1 MTTPSKINPPRNS
14 QRQRG
19 AAILIM
25 TLILMLG
32 LITLFTFRMDR
43 KAPELEADRKTA
55 MALAQA
61 KEALL
66 GRAASNDDPG
76 TLSCPDIDNDGDA
89 DTEPSG
95 ECKLVGGVPQYS
107 GRFPWKTLGL
117 GDVFDGSGARLWYV
131 VSANFRDMGISL
143 TTLTPGTIS
152 VNGGA
157 PATIVA
163 VIIAP
168 GSPVVGQSRSLA
180 NENIISNYLE
190 SYVNDN
196 TIAPSATFNDR
207 IITITTTELFSQST
221 QRIAREL
228 VVSLPHPYPVAT
240 TWYPNAAWT
249 AKGWGGWLN
258 STVTTYT
265 QTDSD
270 HATFIFSNCTS
281 TFKITWDALQS
292 KSRVDRDRGC

>member
-1 MTTPSKINPPRNS
+1 
-14 QRQRG
+14 
-19 AAILIM
+19 
-25 TLILMLG
+25 MLG

-43 KAPELEADRKTA
+43 RGPELEADRKTA

-66 GRAASNDDPG
+66 GRAASNNDPG
-76 TLSCPDIDNDGDA
+76 TLSCPDVDNDGDA

-143 TTLTPGTIS
+143 TTLMPGTIS

-168 GSPVVGQSRSLA
+168 GSTVAGQSRSLA
-180 NENIISNYLE
+180 NENIINHYLE
-190 SYVNDN
+190 SYVNETTIN

-207 IITITTTELFSQST
+207 IVVITTTDLYSQAT

-228 VVSLPHPYPVAT
+228 VASLPHPYPPST
-240 TWYPNAAWT
+240 DTSWYPNVSWT
-249 AKGWGGWLN
+249 TKKWDGWLN
-258 STVTTYT
+258 SSVTTYN
-265 QTDSD
+265 QISNNS
-270 HATFIFSNCTS
+270 ATFRFFNCTS
-281 TFKITWDALQS
+281 TFNITWDVPGNRSQVA
-292 KSRVDRDRGC
+292 RDHGC